1 MSIKARAALFYAV
14 RTPGLEA
21 AQLHAVRAD
30 NMIVNPAFSIKFIA
44 SAWPVTKGFAVLG
57 NFFQWLLRLQ
67 QRRLTRLYV
76 SCFCR

>member
-1 MSIKARAALFYAV
+1 MSIKARAALFDAV

-30 NMIVNPAFSIKFIA
+30 NMIVNRAFSIKLIA
-44 SAWPVTKGFAVLG
+44 SSWPVTKGFAVLV

-76 SCFCR
+76 S